1 MNRKRALIT
10 GITGQD
16 GAYLAALLLE
26 KGYEVFGSARPG
38 SSDWRLQELGIAS
51 RIARVALDLLDT
63 ESVEA
68 GVRSARPAEI
78 YNLAAQSTI
87 GDSLKEPLRAGEL
100 NALAVTRLLEAV
112 RAVDPGIRFFQ
123 ASSAQIFGE
132 GTSAPC
138 TEETPVR
145 PRSPYAIAKLY
156 AQLSVANY
164 REAYGLQACSGILF
178 NHESPLRGPEFVTRK
193 LTRGLAAL
201 ASGGK
206 SPVRLGN
213 IHARR
218 DWGHA
223 RDYVR
228 AMWLMLQQD
237 TADDFVLATGEA
249 HTVKEFASAAARAA
263 GFDLEWDKAGTR
275 AFDRRTGATIIEVDS
290 GLLRPSEGLGL
301 IGDAAKAARVLGWR
315 PETKFSR
322 LVDDMMSADL
332 SRAKAAPALSGIS

>member
-1 MNRKRALIT
+1 MSRKRALIT
-10 GITGQD
+10 GVTGQD

-26 KGYEVFGSARPG
+26 KHYEVFGTARPG
-38 SSDWRLQELGIAS
+38 SSDWRLAELGIAE
-51 RIARVALDLLDT
+51 RIKHIAIDLLDT

-68 GVRSARPAEI
+68 GVRSVRPTEI

-112 RAVDPGIRFFQ
+112 RAVDPAIRFFQ
-123 ASSAQIFGE
+123 ASSAQIYGE
-132 GTSAPC
+132 GTAFPC

-156 AQLSVANY
+156 AQLTVGNY
-164 REAYGLQACSGILF
+164 REAYGLHACSGILF

-201 ASGGK
+201 ASGGND
-206 SPVRLGN
+206 PVRLGN

-228 AMWLMLQQD
+228 AAWQMLQQEA
-237 TADDFVLATGEA
+237 ADDFVLATGKS
-249 HTVKEFASAAARAA
+249 HTVKEFADAAARTA
-263 GFDLEWDKAGTR
+263 GFELEWDKSGAR
-275 AFDRRTGATIIEVDS
+275 AFDRKTGAAIIEVDQA
-290 GLLRPSEGLGL
+290 LLRPSEGPGL
-301 IGDAAKAARVLGWR
+301 IGDASKAARVFGWR
-315 PETKFSR
+315 PETNFSA
-322 LVDDMMSADL
+322 LVDEMMSADL
-332 SRAKAAPALSGIS
+332 ARTRSAPALSDTI